1 MDGRQPVF
9 DVVSVSVDVLR
20 TDSKALLQLTSTT
33 QLDREPRQLRI
44 TGAKLFFDLI
54 ITASLKQETS
64 DQTMQY
70 FDYELAVF
78 VLTILICYVCRPYV
92 KITFLF
98 GLGLACVV

>member
-1 MDGRQPVF
+1 MFSASVGVSRCMDGRQPVF

-54 ITASLKQETS
+54 ITASLRQETS

-70 FDYELAVF
+70 FDYQLAVGR
-78 VLTILICYVCRPYV
+78 YVHIIDVQWQYS
-92 KITFLF
+92 
-98 GLGLACVV
+98 G